1 MADSPAILPSS
12 EIAALALEAGFD
24 AVGFARPSLIP
35 RNAIA
40 PWLEAGFAADMD
52 WIAKRLED
60 RLDVGHLLPGTRTV
74 IALASNYWTAE
85 GDALPSHIARYARGR
100 DYHATQR
107 DRLRA
112 LRRLF
117 RERFPGVGNYSEVD
131 AGPVMEKVWAARAG
145 LGFVGKSGLLITPQW
160 GSWVVLAVMLIT
172 SEVDAYHEA
181 SPVDRCGSCRLCIE
195 VCPSE
200 AILPG
205 KRVDARRCLSYTTIE
220 LEGPVDPALRE
231 GHAGISFGCD
241 LCQDVCPLNTR
252 PVQAPGERFLPRAFA
267 ALSLEELVA
276 LSAERY
282 VELTRGSAVARAG
295 HEGLRRNAIYA
306 LGAERRD
313 SAREL
318 LQSVLEDDSETVRDA
333 ARWALSRLSPP

>member
-1 MADSPAILPSS
+1 MDDRPIPLPSAA
-12 EIAALALEAGFD
+12 IASLALEAGFD
-24 AVGFARPSLIP
+24 AVGFARATPIP
-35 RNAIA
+35 RNTLE
-40 PWLEAGFAADMD
+40 PWLKAGFAADMD
-52 WIAKRLED
+52 WIERRLED
-60 RLDVGHLLPGTRTV
+60 RLDVNHLFPGTRTV

-100 DYHATQR
+100 DYHATHR

-117 RERFPGVGNYSEVD
+117 REAFPGVINYSEVD

-145 LGFVGKSGLLITPQW
+145 LGFVGRNGLLITPRW
-160 GSWVVLAVMLIT
+160 GSWVVLAAMLIGA
-172 SEVDAYHEA
+172 EVDTYHEA
-181 SPVDRCGSCRLCIE
+181 SPVDRCGTCRRCIE
-195 VCPSE
+195 VCPTT

-205 KRVDARRCLSYTTIE
+205 KRVDSRKCLSYTTIE
-220 LEGPVDPALRE
+220 FEGAVDPAVRE

-241 LCQDVCPLNTR
+241 LCQDVCPLNAE
-252 PVQAPGERFLPRAFA
+252 PLQAPGERFLPRAFA
-267 ALSLEELVA
+267 ALSLEELVG

-306 LGAERRD
+306 LGAERREG
-313 SAREL
+313 ARAL
-318 LQSVLEDDSETVRDA
+318 LESVLEDPSAIIRDA
-333 ARWALSRLSPP
+333 ARWALSRL